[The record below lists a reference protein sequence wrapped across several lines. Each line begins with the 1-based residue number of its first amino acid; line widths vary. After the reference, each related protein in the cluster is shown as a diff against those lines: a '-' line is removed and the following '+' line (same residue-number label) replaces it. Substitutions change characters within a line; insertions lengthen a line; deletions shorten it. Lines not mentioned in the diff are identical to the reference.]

1 MTIVNIAIEL
11 AVQDVAGTRIAADV
25 GAGRVELGSAL
36 GVGGLTPSL
45 GVIERSVA
53 VGSDRGVG
61 VHVLIRPRAGD
72 FVFGRDEVAVM
83 VADVRHA
90 VGAGAAG
97 VVIGALTPTGEVDLP
112 IVDALVEAAGDAEV
126 TFHRA
131 IDVSGNLFEVAD
143 SLLGH
148 GITRIL
154 TSGGALLAADGTAV
168 LTELVER
175 LDGRMQ
181 VMAGSGI
188 NPTNVTDVAATGV
201 DAVHFSAKQV
211 IASESLALGS
221 ADDGGHEQ
229 TDAALAR
236 RVVEALHA
244 GLVLAR

>member
-1 MTIVNIAIEL
+1 HGCRSWSATVTIVNIAIEL

-45 GVIERSVA
+45 GVIERAVA

-131 IDVSGNLFEVAD
+131 IDVSGNL
-143 SLLGH
+143 
-148 GITRIL
+148 
-154 TSGGALLAADGTAV
+154 
-168 LTELVER
+168 
-175 LDGRMQ
+175 
-181 VMAGSGI
+181 
-188 NPTNVTDVAATGV
+188 
-201 DAVHFSAKQV
+201 
-211 IASESLALGS
+211 
-221 ADDGGHEQ
+221 
-229 TDAALAR
+229 
-236 RVVEALHA
+236 
-244 GLVLAR
+244 